1 MPELGNA
8 SVCDKFKPFLLD
20 GQLCYSLDFA
30 RYAKI
35 PAKVGKRNGLLLL
48 VDHNPYGIKSSGRNY
63 EAQLN
68 DEQSFKVYIHTLAQH
83 TAYGPGAY
91 GMNALK
97 SMTGKDSFLQL
108 SDDQKKCRVHNRE
121 ECQTAKFLEQVNTNC
136 NCVPWSL
143 EKDTKAKVG
152 TFRFYEK

>member
-1 MPELGNA
+1 MPELGNV
-8 SVCDKFKPFLLD
+8 SVCDKFKPFLLE
-20 GQLCYSLDFA
+20 GQLCYSFDIA
-30 RYAKI
+30 RHAKI
-35 PAKVGKRNGLLLL
+35 PAKVGKLNGLLLL
-48 VDHNPYGIKSSGRNY
+48 VDPNPYRIKSSGRSY

-97 SMTGKDSFLQL
+97 SITGKDSFLQL

-136 NCVPWSL
+136 SCVPWSL
-143 EKDTKAKVG
+143 EKDIKAKVV
-152 TFRFYEK
+152 TFRFYE